1 MRKKISYRKYLYI
14 TCDLLNGNRLWVSHD
29 VYELITS
36 NPDGVIFETRGERPI
51 LVNWYDP
58 VVQPPKEA
66 EWNPLEHPERYLDDA
81 MAIVD
86 DMTMAQ
92 RRELLKYLED
102 KIEGN
107 KKLMEG
113 WDGDI

>member
-1 MRKKISYRKYLYI
+1 MRKKMPDFKYLYI
-14 TCDLLNGNRLWVSHD
+14 SCDPLNKNRLWVSHD

-36 NPDGVIFETRGERPI
+36 NPDGVIFETRGENPI
-51 LVNWYDP
+51 WVNWYDP

-66 EWNPLEHPERYLDDA
+66 EWNPLEHPERYLDDT

-92 RRELLKYLED
+92 RRELLKYLEN

-107 KKLMEG
+107 KKENS
-113 WDGDI
+113 

>member
-14 TCDLLNGNRLWVSHD
+14 TCDLLSDNRLWVSKD
-29 VYELITS
+29 VYELIKN
-36 NPDGVIFETRGERPI
+36 NPDGVIFETRGECPI

-66 EWNPLEHPERYLDDA
+66 EWNPLEHPERYLDVTMD
-81 MAIVD
+81 IVD

-92 RRELLKYLED
+92 RKELLKYLED